1 MASAGQKP
9 IGRKPCVALR
19 QRQSDLLGSG
29 LAVATPGVSLYQG
42 RARPASTASHQVPAL
57 NAKLDLTKEG
67 SRLPVGTSGGRM
79 AADGRASL
87 ACRLVFHRCLG
98 TRAAPGPDG
107 PLMAN
112 VWCKNLQC
120 RAHSSQQHALLPYI
134 CQGHHQTLQTAAGR
148 CAAPPAAA
156 WPPPPPS
163 WHQPHARRIIRCVC
177 SAMLLAGNRILIEHQ
192 NFAESKIA
200 QLNSEPGFLYKMCA
214 LDWLR
219 PSKPSQ
225 SRGHTQG
232 LLKLPSCPVTTR
244 LWLPGRTRMPPPPQS
259 LHRTATPGRAASHP
273 CRTAPAGQHVGGFCA

>member
-1 MASAGQKP
+1 
-9 IGRKPCVALR
+9 
-19 QRQSDLLGSG
+19 
-29 LAVATPGVSLYQG
+29 
-42 RARPASTASHQVPAL
+42 
-57 NAKLDLTKEG
+57 
-67 SRLPVGTSGGRM
+67 M

-232 LLKLPSCPVTTR
+232 LLKLPSCPTTQAAQ
-244 LWLPGRTRMPPPPQS
+244 LPGHHKALAAWSYTNAATAAISSSDSDPWKGGIASLPDRTC
-259 LHRTATPGRAASHP
+259 RAARGRSLRMNGRVMNSAV
-273 CRTAPAGQHVGGFCA
+273 C